1 MAALSKILRSLL
13 HVPEYLVPKPI
24 LDLAWKFDGAHG
36 WARERV
42 FQQWCEQQ
50 EFRQCFPDMF
60 VFEVSK
66 VKAQPGGLQTVEIGM
81 FCPHELFTSFYEWRN
96 GALFYSLFL
105 GSPHDLEKY
114 WGQPRNREL
123 AIQSWGEAGSV

>member
-50 EFRQCFPDMF
+50 EFRQC
-60 VFEVSK
+60 ES
-66 VKAQPGGLQTVEIGM
+66 AAWWT
-81 FCPHELFTSFYEWRN
+81 T
-96 GALFYSLFL
+96 
-105 GSPHDLEKY
+105 
-114 WGQPRNREL
+114 NRGDWNVL
-123 AIQSWGEAGSV
+123 PS

>member
-66 VKAQPGGLQTVEIGM
+66 EPCLTDMVSQSCLWHSFHVQSHGCWINVKKWFGHGVFNDLQHCLVT
-81 FCPHELFTSFYEWRN
+81 
-96 GALFYSLFL
+96 L
-105 GSPHDLEKY
+105 GS
-114 WGQPRNREL
+114 
-123 AIQSWGEAGSV
+123 V